1 VDVRGGVAPCA
12 VVFSIADRDRVRE
25 RLLALAANDER
36 IVGAA
41 LVGSLAGGRA
51 DRWSD
56 LDLTFAVRD
65 GEGIAPVLEDWTER
79 MRGEFDALPLFDL
92 PSGETIYRVFLL
104 PDGLQSDLSFS
115 PERHFGAAGP
125 RFQLLYGQAV
135 DLPSRPDR
143 SAREIF
149 GWGVAYARDARAC
162 IDRGRLWQAEHCA
175 SAVRNHA
182 LDLACAR
189 RGLPARFGRGID
201 DLPPDI
207 LRSFDGTLV
216 RTLAAEELMRA
227 LERSIDCLLAEA
239 GELGD
244 LAARVEPRI
253 RAWFAEA

>member
-1 VDVRGGVAPCA
+1 
-12 VVFSIADRDRVRE
+12 VVFSVEDRDRVRE
-25 RLLALAANDER
+25 RVLALAARDER

-41 LVGSLAGGRA
+41 LVGSLASGRG

-65 GEGIAPVLEDWTER
+65 GVAVRAVLDDWTQR
-79 MRGEFDALPLFDL
+79 MRDEVDALPLFDL

-104 PDGLQSDLSFS
+104 PGGLQCDLSFS

-125 RFQLLYGQAV
+125 RFQLLYGQAA
-135 DLPSRPDR
+135 DLPPPPGR

-162 IDRGRLWQAEHCA
+162 IDRGRPWQAEHCT
-175 SAVRNHA
+175 SAVRDHA

-189 RGLPARFGRGID
+189 RGLPARFGRGYD
-201 DLPPDI
+201 NLPPDV

-216 RTLAAEELMRA
+216 RTLAAEELLRA
-227 LERSIDCLLAEA
+227 LERSVDCLLAEA
-239 GELGD
+239 AELGD

-253 RAWFAEA
+253 RAWFVES